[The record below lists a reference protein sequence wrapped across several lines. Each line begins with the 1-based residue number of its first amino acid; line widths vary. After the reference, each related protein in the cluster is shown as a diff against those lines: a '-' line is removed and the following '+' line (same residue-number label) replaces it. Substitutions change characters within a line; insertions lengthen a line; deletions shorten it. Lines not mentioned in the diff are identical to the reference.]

1 MKCIGI
7 HISNISLQNQFL
19 VLSQR
24 DTGKCKIFS
33 ITVHMFIFSTHII
46 TKIHRSKSYRMLYSN
61 LNFLPSIDHFLL
73 IRNINF
79 LTLTWSKHS
88 ILPKWSET
96 FNQYHHKKHK
106 EFGCT
111 FIYKREYENWVNF
124 ATKTNEIVI

>member
-61 LNFLPSIDHFLL
+61 LNFLPSIDHFLS

-79 LTLTWSKHS
+79 LTLTWNIQYCQNEARLLINITTKNTKNLDVLLFIKESMRTES
-88 ILPKWSET
+88 ILQPK
-96 FNQYHHKKHK
+96 QM
-106 EFGCT
+106 
-111 FIYKREYENWVNF
+111 RL
-124 ATKTNEIVI
+124 

>member
-61 LNFLPSIDHFLL
+61 LNFLPSIDHFLS

-79 LTLTWSKHS
+79 LTLTWN
-88 ILPKWSET
+88 I
-96 FNQYHHKKHK
+96 QYCQNEARLLINITTKKHE

>member
-46 TKIHRSKSYRMLYSN
+46 TKIHRSKSYW
-61 LNFLPSIDHFLL
+61 LNVLFLPSIDHFLS

-79 LTLTWSKHS
+79 LTLTWNIQYCQNEARLLINITTKNTKNLDVLLFIKESMRTES
-88 ILPKWSET
+88 ILQPK
-96 FNQYHHKKHK
+96 QM
-106 EFGCT
+106 
-111 FIYKREYENWVNF
+111 RL
-124 ATKTNEIVI
+124 